1 MGSCPHERHRESFC
15 FTQHRH
21 SVFVSVWFMF
31 TYRPKAGGRVGR
43 GPGVEERSKNK
54 ARSRQKQGRDRV
66 TGWGG
71 AYKWAFFH
79 ILPLLF
85 DWKRLILWVR
95 QEMPFYMEHESI
107 LSPLNTSTFSVFQ
120 TTLLSSRS
128 GLYTNSPR
136 SSKGRSES
144 FCGCPTSVGSLTL
157 PVTCWERRLH
167 LSCRRIASALSTLYF
182 LTAAM
187 CVKQAS
193 NQRAL
198 NWQLFLRTNLWACWW
213 SPTAPLIWDCVVK
226 QGRGEGR
233 KGRQDVLVH
242 AVVSHLFVH
251 VAVRVHGRL
260 GEIWAKKG

>member
-1 MGSCPHERHRESFC
+1 MSF
-15 FTQHRH
+15 F
-21 SVFVSVWFMF
+21 
-31 TYRPKAGGRVGR
+31 
-43 GPGVEERSKNK
+43 RS
-54 ARSRQKQGRDRV
+54 
-66 TGWGG
+66 
-71 AYKWAFFH
+71 
-79 ILPLLF
+79 LPLLF

-95 QEMPFYMEHESI
+95 QEMPLYMEHESI

-120 TTLLSSRS
+120 TTLLSSCS

-144 FCGCPTSVGSLTL
+144 FCSCPTSVGSLTL

-187 CVKQAS
+187 SVKQAS
-193 NQRAL
+193 NQKAL
-198 NWQLFLRTNLWACWW
+198 NWQLFLCTHLRARWW
-213 SPTAPLIWDCVVK
+213 SPTAPLIWHCVVK
-226 QGRGEGR
+226 QGWGEGR

-242 AVVSHLFVH
+242 AAVSHLFVH

-260 GEIWAKKG
+260 GEIWAKKGHRLCGSVWLTTLVFLCSMNKTNISHFRD